1 MVRKYKLFPEASLVQ
16 LPPKDFCQQSK
27 FVLLP
32 CPPHRIAPLW
42 DQGHPSR
49 AEQGLLKQQA
59 PTTRSSPL
67 PYRRAA
73 SAQLACPS
81 EHQCHL
87 HHHLYHRSTAIPL
100 SDLKNYKPSSCPK
113 QNSSASVSH
122 LPCSYFKAR
131 SDAIAAKSSDSE
143 TLLDPDH
150 NPKDSLNPC
159 FWAQTPSVIGYIPK
173 ILNSHG
179 HSGLSYFSHQLPP
192 SFLSLPLHLCPSSSS
207 MSSPPKSSPPLQ
219 PSSPPKQSQS
229 RLQPQPQ
236 SPPLCFH
243 LPLPQ
248 PVPSKPPPSFTDRRI
263 KKQAKLPAHVE
274 RRAKT
279 ASLITALR
287 PVCPQSASVVRGSHP
302 NNQAKTPP
310 LQGHQ
315 TKTSAL
321 VGCLHLQHKGRI
333 LSPSP
338 EHHSRLKA
346 LKTTNL
352 SKNKT
357 SKA

>member
-16 LPPKDFCQQSK
+16 LPPKDFCHQSK

-42 DQGHPSR
+42 DRGHPSR
-49 AEQGLLKQQA
+49 AQQGSFKQQA
-59 PTTRSSPL
+59 PATRSSPL

-73 SAQLACPS
+73 SAQLPCPR
-81 EHQCHL
+81 EYQYHL
-87 HHHLYHRSTAIPL
+87 HHHLCHRSTAIPL
-100 SDLKNYKPSSCPK
+100 SDLKNYKPSSCPT
-113 QNSSASVSH
+113 QNSSTSVSH

-150 NPKDSLNPC
+150 NPEDSLNPC
-159 FWAQTPSVIGYIPK
+159 FWAQTPSVIDYIPK
-173 ILNSHG
+173 ILKSHG
-179 HSGLSYFSHQLPP
+179 HSGLPYFSHQLPP
-192 SFLSLPLHLCPSSSS
+192 SFLSLPFHLCPSPSS

-219 PSSPPKQSQS
+219 PSSPPKQPQSQ
-229 RLQPQPQ
+229 LQSQPQ
-236 SPPLCFH
+236 SPPLCYH

-248 PVPSKPPPSFTDRRI
+248 PVPPKPSFTDRRV

-279 ASLITALR
+279 ASLITSLH
-287 PVCPQSASVVRGSHP
+287 PICPQSASVVRGSHP
-302 NNQAKTPP
+302 KAPP
-310 LQGHQ
+310 AQGHQ
-315 TKTSAL
+315 MKTSAL
-321 VGCLHLQHKGRI
+321 VGCLHLQRKGRI

-338 EHHSRLKA
+338 EHHSRLTA